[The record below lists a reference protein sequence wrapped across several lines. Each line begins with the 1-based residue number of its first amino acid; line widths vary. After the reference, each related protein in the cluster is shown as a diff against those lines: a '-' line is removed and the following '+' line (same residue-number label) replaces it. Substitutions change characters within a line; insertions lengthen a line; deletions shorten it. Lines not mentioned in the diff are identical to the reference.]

1 MQAAHGVAM
10 TPLPRR
16 VLPIGIQSFA
26 KIRQRNHYYVD
37 KTRFA
42 LDLIAQGSYYFLSRP
57 RRFGKSLFLDTL
69 HQLWAGRRELFTG
82 LYAEEHWD
90 WSVSYPVI
98 HLSLGGGIDPS
109 LESLD
114 QLLHKQLFDLE
125 EEHGL
130 PARFPDAA
138 SRFQDLIKRLHHQA
152 GQPVVVL
159 VDEYDKPILDVLE
172 DPDLAGLVRNRLRR
186 LYVVIKECDPYIRFA
201 FLTGVSKFSKVSIFS
216 GLNNLRDITLV
227 PQYSAICGYTDADI
241 DTVFAPELPGLD
253 REEIRRWYNGYNW
266 GGEAVYNPFDLLLL
280 FREQQYRPYW
290 FETGTPAFLVELLG
304 RKGVLS
310 PDLEFLLTD
319 EELLSSFDVDDIAP
333 EALLFQTGYL
343 TIADV
348 QSDPLSLPTYRLGYP
363 NREVQLSLSRALLRS
378 YGVPERTLQV
388 NRQQLFTLLQTADF
402 ERLQGLLQSLL
413 ASIPHDWY
421 RNNAIANYEGYY
433 ASVVYSFFKATGL
446 DLSVEDSTS
455 QGRIDMTVRHGG
467 QVFLFEFKLAENAA
481 PGEALA
487 QLKQKNYAAK
497 YRQPGVP
504 IWLIGIEFSRESR
517 SIVGFEVES
526 DRGEAC

>member
-1 MQAAHGVAM
+1 M
-10 TPLPRR
+10 TSLPRR

-26 KIRQRNHYYVD
+26 RIRQGNHYYVD

-42 LDLIAQGSYYFLSRP
+42 LELIAQGDCYFLSRP

-69 HQLWAGRRELFTG
+69 HELFAGRRELFTG

-90 WSVSYPVI
+90 WSVTYPVVRLD
-98 HLSLGGGIDPS
+98 LSVGIDPS

-114 QLLHKQLFDLE
+114 QLLHKQLSGLE
-125 EEHGL
+125 EEYGL
-130 PARFPDAA
+130 TARFPDAP
-138 SRFQDLIKRLHHQA
+138 SRFQDLIERLHHRL
-152 GQPVVVL
+152 GQPLVVL

-172 DPDLAGLVRNRLRR
+172 VPELARQVRGRLRR
-186 LYVVIKECDPYIRFA
+186 LYAVIKLCAAHIRFT

-216 GLNNLRDITLV
+216 GLNNLNDITLDLA
-227 PQYSAICGYTDADI
+227 YSAICGYTDGDI

-280 FREQQYRPYW
+280 FRKREFRTYW
-290 FETGTPAFLVELLG
+290 FETGTPTFLVNLLA
-304 RKGVLS
+304 RERVFT
-310 PDLEFLLTD
+310 PDLES
-319 EELLSSFDVDDIAP
+319 LLSSEALLSKFDVDRIAP

-343 TIADV
+343 TISSR
-348 QSDPLSLPTYRLGYP
+348 QTGLKGQTTYRLGYP
-363 NREVQLSLSRALLRS
+363 NQEVALSLNEALLS
-378 YGVPERTLQV
+378 AYGVPERPLLQASETLP
-388 NRQQLFTLLQTADF
+388 LLLQTTDF
-402 ERLQGLLQSLL
+402 EGLQGLLQSLL

-455 QGRIDMTVRHGG
+455 QGRIDMTVRYGSH
-467 QVFLFEFKLAENAA
+467 VFLFEFKLAENAA
-481 PGEALA
+481 PSEALA
-487 QLKQKNYAAK
+487 QLKRKDYAAK
-497 YRQPGVP
+497 YRQPGLP
-504 IWLIGIEFSRESR
+504 IWLIGIDFSRESR
-517 SIVGFEVES
+517 RIVGFEVAQDWPLAPAE
-526 DRGEAC
+526 